1 MRDFLTFA
9 TYRLLGA
16 LTGPLPP
23 RIGYGL
29 GRPVSALLLATSPQ
43 IKRTLTWNMSHVLG
57 PDASEDELQSVVRKA
72 CVNLIKGHFD
82 LFRLSR
88 LSNKEILEMTRFEGR
103 EHMEAALALG
113 KGVIMLSAHF
123 GNVDILIQLPLARGV
138 PLSSPVARIRPER
151 LFQYMLRLR
160 TSHGINLYPT
170 DGPMIGLYRALR
182 RGEMVGLAA
191 DRGLEASTRCVE
203 FFGAPA
209 ELPEGPVRLAL
220 STGAPVVPAFGLR
233 LADDTFLARVEP
245 ALELPRTG
253 DQEAD
258 LAAGMELV
266 ADFLERVVAQHPEQ
280 WLLTKPAWPM
290 DGRNGIP

>member
-1 MRDFLTFA
+1 VRDFLTFV

-23 RIGYGL
+23 RMGYGL

-57 PDASEDELQSVVRKA
+57 PDASEDELESVVRKA

-88 LSNKEILEMTRFEGR
+88 LSNKEILEMTRFEGL
-103 EHMEAALALG
+103 EYMEEALALG

-123 GNVDILIQLPLARGV
+123 GNVDILIQLPIALGV
-138 PLSSPVARIRPER
+138 KISTPVARVKPER
-151 LFQYMLRLR
+151 LFQYTTRLR
-160 TSHGINLYPT
+160 TSHGMSMYPT

-182 RGEMVGLAA
+182 RGEMIGLAA
-191 DRGLEASTRCVE
+191 DRGLEANTRRVD

-209 ELPEGPVRLAL
+209 DLPEGPVRLAL
-220 STGAPVVPAFGLR
+220 STGAPLVPAFPMSR
-233 LADDTFLARVEP
+233 FW
-245 ALELPRTG
+245 PR
-253 DQEAD
+253 
-258 LAAGMELV
+258 
-266 ADFLERVVAQHPEQ
+266 
-280 WLLTKPAWPM
+280 
-290 DGRNGIP
+290 